1 MAINGETKTRN
12 VPQLSKDVRRLN
24 ALKARRAKV
33 TELDDQIADLSA
45 SIAEQ
50 LGFAVTDQATSA
62 EAAD

>member
-1 MAINGETKTRN
+1 MTIGEKKKRN

-50 LGFAVTDQATSA
+50 LGFNVQDRADSA